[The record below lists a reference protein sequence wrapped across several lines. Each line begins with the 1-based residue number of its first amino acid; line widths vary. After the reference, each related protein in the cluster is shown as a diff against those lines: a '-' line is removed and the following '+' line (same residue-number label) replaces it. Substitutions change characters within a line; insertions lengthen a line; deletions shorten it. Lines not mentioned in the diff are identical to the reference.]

1 MSAQQSNYACLLTVE
16 PFVAGVLREEAKK
29 VLEFNHEH
37 FEDLRELSPDAQHA
51 LSLRFTDAIAVINAV
66 GWAATPHAGGDATEP
81 VEVPL
86 TDGFIE
92 QLHHRRYDLGFTN
105 LDRLG
110 DLDDT
115 NNEREAAKIR
125 AEITADRLAAQALDG
140 LFTTYTNATKH

>member
-1 MSAQQSNYACLLTVE
+1 MSALQGNYACLLTVE

-29 VLEFNHEH
+29 VLEFSHEH
-37 FEDLRELSPDAQHA
+37 FEDLREFSPDAQYA
-51 LSLRFTDAIAVINAV
+51 LSLRFTDAIAVVNAV
-66 GWAATPHAGGDATEP
+66 GWAASPGAGGETTEP

-115 NNEREAAKIR
+115 NDEEEAARIR
-125 AEITADRLAAQALDG
+125 AEITADRLAAQALDS
-140 LFTTYTNATKH
+140 LFTAYVNATKE